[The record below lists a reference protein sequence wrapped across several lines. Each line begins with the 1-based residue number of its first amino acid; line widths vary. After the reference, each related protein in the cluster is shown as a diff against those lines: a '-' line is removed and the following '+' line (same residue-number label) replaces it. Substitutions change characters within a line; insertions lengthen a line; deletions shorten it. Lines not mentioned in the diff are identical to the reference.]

1 MAENT
6 QNTENTPTPS
16 RGVAGKVL
24 IVAVVAAA
32 VLGVIYVKG
41 RSSAGPSS
49 VHDNPGEG
57 YLGATVKSGEAVQPE
72 TAAPLDSQPKA
83 IPRLVD
89 LGAKKCVPC
98 VMMAPILEELA
109 EEYKGRLIVEF
120 IDVWE
125 NRGAGREYGIRVIPT
140 QIFYDASGKELF
152 RHEGFYSKA
161 DILGTFER
169 LGISFTQENTNEQT
183 N

>member
-1 MAENT
+1 MTENA
-6 QNTENTPTPS
+6 QNTEYTPTP
-16 RGVAGKVL
+16 GLGAGGKVL
-24 IVAVVAAA
+24 IVVVLAAA

-49 VHDNPGEG
+49 VHDNPREG
-57 YLGATVKSGEAVQPE
+57 YPGETVKSGEALRPGTADPPE
-72 TAAPLDSQPKA
+72 AQSKA

-89 LGAKKCVPC
+89 LGANKCVPC